1 MFNLNKT
8 KNDINLLKKTESENK
23 ILVNL
28 LDQRTNFINS
38 IPLKPNL
45 SKQIRNDNLFKNDV
59 QRIIFYLNNHK
70 YNNASKLINN
80 MPTKRC
86 SLEVLLDN
94 KVYQKLLKSYKENI
108 ALQYNIYNKIE
119 KNSNNL

>member
-8 KNDINLLKKTESENK
+8 KNDINLLKKIETENK

-38 IPLKPNL
+38 IPLKPKL

-59 QRIIFYLNNHK
+59 QRIIFNLNNHK

-108 ALQYNIYNKIE
+108 VLQYNIYDKI
-119 KNSNNL
+119 KKK